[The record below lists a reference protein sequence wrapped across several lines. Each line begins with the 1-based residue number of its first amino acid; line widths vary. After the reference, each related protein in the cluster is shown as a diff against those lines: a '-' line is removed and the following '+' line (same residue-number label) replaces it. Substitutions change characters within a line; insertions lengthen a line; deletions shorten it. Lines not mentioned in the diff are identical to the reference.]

1 MRATG
6 GLACQLEMVTH
17 GHEMRFRVLLLVGVA
32 ILTSVTAE
40 FEEASSFD
48 GDPLEMLKSKKKKR
62 HTFVTC
68 WWSPFQDGK
77 PSCVARMHNLEM
89 MVENGVVP
97 GERWGN
103 CC

>member
-40 FEEASSFD
+40 FEGAHSTVTHLKCLNPRRRRDIHLLPVGGPHFRMAS
-48 GDPLEMLKSKKKKR
+48 
-62 HTFVTC
+62 
-68 WWSPFQDGK
+68 